1 MKVEAKWTGD
11 YPNLCSG
18 QWVLK
23 VNNKDVSY
31 LIPEDLRTSPMNTYK
46 DYMSWHFTPDW
57 EVVNNYYEDGVFCDE
72 WIKENKE
79 WLNKITT
86 DHSIQEEIYEAI
98 NSQDWRYGEC
108 GGCI

>member
-1 MKVEAKWTGD
+1 MKVEAKWTGK

-18 QWVLK
+18 WWILK

-31 LIPEDLRTSPMNTYK
+31 LIPKDLRTSPMNTYGEHK
-46 DYMSWHFTPDW
+46 SFHFNKW
-57 EVVNNYYEDGVFCDE
+57 EEIWNSYEDGLDCED
-72 WIKENKE
+72 WIEENQN

-86 DHSIQEEIYEAI
+86 DHSVQVDIYYAI